1 MIALLP
7 FNDREHAAEL
17 LARALRHHRGRH
29 PLVLAVP
36 RGAVPMGRVIAD
48 ALDGELDIVQVR
60 KLGAP
65 FNPEFAIGAV
75 DESGWRYM
83 SPDLAALGISH
94 AEVDQL
100 ARREVERMRQ
110 RRAQWLAGRAPIDAS
125 GRTVIVVDDGLATGA
140 SMIAALHAVRA
151 RRPAHLVCA
160 VAVAAPD
167 SLRKVRAHAD
177 EMVCLAAPLGFQAVG
192 QYYLDFRQVE
202 DDEVAA
208 ILSAAHAASSAQRPA

>member
-1 MIALLP
+1 MQLP
-7 FNDREHAAEL
+7 FRDREHAAAE

-36 RGAVPMGRVIAD
+36 RGAVPMGAVIAQ

-65 FNPEFAIGAV
+65 FNPELAMGAV
-75 DESGWRYM
+75 DESGWRYL
-83 SPDLAALGISH
+83 SPDLDMFGVDPGDVDPLAA
-94 AEVDQL
+94 
-100 ARREVERMRQ
+100 REVARMRER
-110 RRAQWLAGRAPIDAS
+110 RRAWMGTRLPIDAT

-160 VAVAAPD
+160 VAVASPD
-167 SLRKVRAHAD
+167 SLERVRGLAD
-177 EMVCLAAPLGFQAVG
+177 EVVCLATPRGFAAVG
-192 QYYLDFRQVE
+192 QFYLDFRQVE
-202 DDEVAA
+202 DAEVARIIA
-208 ILSAAHAASSAQRPA
+208 GARSRHEAAPGA

>member
-1 MIALLP
+1 MHLP
-7 FNDREHAAEL
+7 FRDREHAAAEL
-17 LARALRHHRGRH
+17 AQALQRYRGSH

-36 RGAVPMGRVIAD
+36 RGAVPMAAVIAR

-65 FNPEFAIGAV
+65 FNPELAMGAV
-75 DESGWRYM
+75 DENGWRYL
-83 SPDLAALGISH
+83 SPEFALFDIDAATVDRLAA
-94 AEVDQL
+94 
-100 ARREVERMRQ
+100 REIERMRD
-110 RRAQWLAGRAPIDAS
+110 RRRLWMGDRAPIDAA

-151 RRPAHLVCA
+151 RHPAQLVCA

-167 SLRKVRAHAD
+167 SLERVRRYAD
-177 EMVCLAAPLGFQAVG
+177 EVVCLAAPAGFAAVG

-202 DDEVAA
+202 DAEVAR
-208 ILSAAHAASSAQRPA
+208 ILEAGAKQRVGGR